1 MRETGFNITPNL
13 GIMSTPIYKSGEQL
27 IQIDGF
33 NMKLNS
39 NENPLG
45 STQKAKDALIKSLE
59 NLHLYPSSSQ
69 IYLKQKI
76 AEIHDIDYNR
86 ILCGAGSDELISF
99 ICQCYCHAKYCKWKF
114 YLFSF

>member
-27 IQIDGF
+27 MQIDGF

-45 STQKAKDALIKSLE
+45 STQKAKDADENLRSKGILIRKVADYGLPKSLRISIGKE
-59 NLHLYPSSSQ
+59 EEFFRLRDQ
-69 IYLKQKI
+69 IKNFMEEANAI
-76 AEIHDIDYNR
+76 
-86 ILCGAGSDELISF
+86 
-99 ICQCYCHAKYCKWKF
+99 
-114 YLFSF
+114 